1 MKPEYSLLFRAA
13 LAAATL
19 AALPACQPSQSNQPS
34 GAMPPPEV
42 SVVVAQPRD
51 LPAGFEYV
59 GQIAGVR
66 EVEVRPR
73 VSGILERWNYQEGAK
88 VAAGQ
93 SLFTIDSA
101 PYRAAL
107 ARAEAQLA
115 SAEASLAQSSRDA
128 VRLKPLFEA
137 KAVSQKDYDDATSS
151 AHVASANVK
160 AAQAAVTEARLN
172 LSYTRVE
179 APISGITSRAL
190 QSEGSLVQAQQSLL
204 TTISQIDPIHVIFSF
219 TETEHLK
226 FTRAMAEGRLLLP
239 KGGQFEVTLKL
250 ADGNPASPETAK
262 WTSPTCASIRTPA
275 PSKLG
280 RCCQSPGTAAPRPV
294 RPRGARRAVRPGARD
309 SSARGAGGSEGKMVL
324 VVNEQ
329 GIAEPRP
336 VQVGRLVRRGL
347 DRQLAVSPPVTGD
360 RGRRREVLRPVH
372 RSRSP
377 KRLHR
382 RPAPTRQARRQNGIP
397 LTPRPPVKGTSDHA
411 VPFLHRPPH
420 LRGGAVHPSS

>member
-1 MKPEYSLLFRAA
+1 MKPDLLLLFRAA
-13 LAAATL
+13 VAATAL
-19 AALPACQPSQSNQPS
+19 AGLTACQPSQSKQAG

-42 SVVVAQPRD
+42 IVVVAQPRD
-51 LPAGFEYV
+51 LPASFEYV

-115 SAEASLAQSSRDA
+115 SADASLAQSSRDA

-151 AHVASANVK
+151 AQVASANVK

-179 APISGITSRAL
+179 APISGITGRAL

-226 FTRAMAEGRLLLP
+226 FTRAVEEGRLVLP
-239 KGGQFEVTLKL
+239 KGGKFDVKLKL
-250 ADGNPASPETAK
+250 SDGSEYARAGKVDFTDVRVDPNT
-262 WTSPTCASIRTPA
+262 
-275 PSKLG
+275 
-280 RCCQSPGTAAPRPV
+280 GTIEA
-294 RPRGARRAVRPGARD
+294 RAVITNPQGLLRPGQFARVALAGGMRPGAIAIPQR
-309 SSARGAGGSEGKMVL
+309 AVLEGPDTKIVL
-324 VVNEQ
+324 TVNAQ
-329 GIAEPRP
+329 GIVEPRP
-336 VQVGRLVRRGL
+336 IQVGDWSGEDWIILGGL
-347 DRQLAVSPPVTGD
+347 KDGD
-360 RGRRREVLRPVH
+360 QVIVDGIVKARPG
-372 RSRSP
+372 S
-377 KRLHR
+377 
-382 RPAPTRQARRQNGIP
+382 
-397 LTPRPPVKGTSDHA
+397 PVKIAQAPAANSAQPDQA
-411 VPFLHRPPH
+411 PAAEPDAAQQP
-420 LRGGAVHPSS
+420 AKQ